1 MSRLRNPYPVVD
13 LFAGPGGLGEGFA
26 SLTDGRGK
34 RRFDSVVAIERDEF
48 SHQTLFLRHFM
59 RGFPDGEAPDDY
71 YDFLKGELTADQL
84 FKKHPA
90 AFAHAKKS
98 ALRISLGDDSHAA
111 VKRTIRDRLAG
122 EERWALVGG
131 PPCQAYSLVGRSRMM
146 NCPEFEQDE
155 RHTLY
160 LEYLKIIIDHRPPI
174 FVMENVK
181 GLLSA
186 TIEGKSAITRIVRDL
201 SNPKSAISQGSNGLS
216 YKLYSLSEQE
226 MPDEEVDPKLF
237 VVRAEDYGIPQARH
251 RMFIVGIRSD
261 LNIKPG
267 RLKSLRPPTV
277 RQTIGSLPAVRSS
290 LSKGTDSPE
299 TWRKEIARIA
309 SMDIRS
315 QLNGATYAR
324 AVAQGVSLSALAK
337 LNAPEHTYS
346 TRYRGA
352 SGSSHQVLKS
362 LHDPR
367 LKVLTSHEARGHMAS
382 DLRRYPDNDVAG
394 VRAAYHIWDIA
405 RFQRQRS
412 SRGHKE
418 ALDIDFVE
426 LFGDGINC
434 LPANLGSDS
443 YQSYLIVMP
452 AMILS
457 KLYDRYSA
465 RLLEQNV
472 RTFLQARAQV
482 NKGIRATII
491 NEPQMF
497 FAYNNGVTAT
507 AQDVETRVKD
517 GHLQIVRMTDL
528 QIVNGGQTT
537 ASLFHTQRRDK
548 ADLSGIFVQMKL
560 SVIDSEQSELVVPR
574 ISEYANTQ
582 NRVNAADFFSNH
594 PFHVRMADFSRR
606 LWAPPQQGAQRE
618 TKWFYERARGQYL
631 DAQSKLTPG
640 EQKRFKAEYPKPQ
653 MFTKTDLAKFEN
665 VWDDHPKWVNLGSQK
680 NFAKY
685 ASRIGKE
692 WEKSS
697 DGFNEG
703 YFKRAIARGLM
714 FRATEKLV
722 SAQPWYN
729 GGYRAN
735 IVAYTL
741 ALMGEIT
748 KRRNM
753 RVDFQRVWN
762 AQKVDD
768 DLIEALEIIA
778 GAVNEEIISPPA
790 GTSNVG
796 EWCKK
801 DACWTRIAATADRVA
816 ELLPESFWEGA
827 QSAEES
833 ATEARSARK
842 TQKIDNGIEAQR
854 VVLAITGPDWTEL
867 GAYLTSKRL
876 LTPKEQGIVAV
887 AAQIPGKI
895 PTEKQSQVLI
905 EILEK
910 ARLEGFTLRSG
921 R

>member
-1 MSRLRNPYPVVD
+1 MNEQTAEEFFHDFRQETLAGAEAESTYQLEAFMSAVANELIETGFVEGFEYCHYRAPKGLRVD
-13 LFAGPGGLGEGFA
+13 GYWFNDEGGLDIFIADFESRRELATLTRTEVDSTFKRLINFFEA
-26 SLTDGRGK
+26 SIAGSLAPDVTTPEYGLARQIADR
-34 RRFDSVVAIERDEF
+34 RAQLRQVNLFLVSERVLSNRFDA
-48 SHQTLFLRHFM
+48 
-59 RGFPDGEAPDDY
+59 
-71 YDFLKGELTADQL
+71 
-84 FKKHPA
+84 
-90 AFAHAKKS
+90 
-98 ALRISLGDDSHAA
+98 
-111 VKRTIRDRLAG
+111 
-122 EERWALVGG
+122 
-131 PPCQAYSLVGRSRMM
+131 
-146 NCPEFEQDE
+146 
-155 RHTLY
+155 
-160 LEYLKIIIDHRPPI
+160 
-174 FVMENVK
+174 
-181 GLLSA
+181 
-186 TIEGKSAITRIVRDL
+186 
-201 SNPKSAISQGSNGLS
+201 
-216 YKLYSLSEQE
+216 
-226 MPDEEVDPKLF
+226 
-237 VVRAEDYGIPQARH
+237 
-251 RMFIVGIRSD
+251 
-261 LNIKPG
+261 
-267 RLKSLRPPTV
+267 
-277 RQTIGSLPAVRSS
+277 
-290 LSKGTDSPE
+290 
-299 TWRKEIARIA
+299 
-309 SMDIRS
+309 
-315 QLNGATYAR
+315 
-324 AVAQGVSLSALAK
+324 
-337 LNAPEHTYS
+337 
-346 TRYRGA
+346 
-352 SGSSHQVLKS
+352 
-362 LHDPR
+362 
-367 LKVLTSHEARGHMAS
+367 
-382 DLRRYPDNDVAG
+382 YPDNDVGG
-394 VRAAYHIWDIA
+394 VRAAYHIWDIS

-418 ALDIDFVE
+418 ALDIDFVD
-426 LFGDGINC
+426 LFGEGINC
-434 LPANLGSDS
+434 LPANLGSGS

-452 AMILS
+452 AMILA
-457 KLYDRYSA
+457 KLYDQYSA

-507 AQDVETRVKD
+507 AQDVETRIKD
-517 GHLQIVRMTDL
+517 GHLQITRMTDL

-548 ADLSGIFVQMKL
+548 ADLSEIFVQMKL

-631 DAQSKLTPG
+631 DAQSKLTAG
-640 EQKRFKAEYPKPQ
+640 EQNRFKAEYPKPQ

-685 ASRIGKE
+685 ASRIGSE

-714 FRATEKLV
+714 FRAMEKLV

-735 IVAYTL
+735 IVAYCL
-741 ALMGEIT
+741 ALTGEIT
-748 KRRNM
+748 KRRNV

-762 AQKVDD
+762 AQKVDA

-778 GAVNEEIISPPA
+778 GEVNKEIIAPPP
-790 GTSNVG
+790 GISNVG

-801 DACWTRIAATADRVA
+801 DACWTRISATADKVG
-816 ELLPESFWEGA
+816 ELLPDTFWEA
-827 QSAEES
+827 VQSAEEN
-833 ATEARSARK
+833 ATETRSARQ

-854 VVLAITGPDWTEL
+854 LVLAIPGSDWAEL
-867 GAYLTSKRL
+867 GTYLKSKRL

-887 AAQIPGKI
+887 AEKIPGKI
-895 PTEKQSQVLI
+895 PTEKQSQILV

-910 ARLEGFTLRSG
+910 AKMEGYIPRSQ